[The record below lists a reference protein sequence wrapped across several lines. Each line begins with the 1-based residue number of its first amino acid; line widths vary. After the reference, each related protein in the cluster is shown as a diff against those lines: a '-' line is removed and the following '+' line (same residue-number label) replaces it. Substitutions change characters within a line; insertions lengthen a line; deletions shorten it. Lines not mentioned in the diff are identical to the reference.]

1 MKQLTQFL
9 AAAAIASALSG
20 CIKTEDNQPT
30 TPIFAGTE
38 EIGLITPLHTGNLG
52 ASGSFSY
59 DVPANVKYVVFGLF
73 SAEITTS
80 GKTITNPQA
89 FVAGS
94 RDGLSDF
101 VRGSQARSALHAYNQ
116 STMDFNA
123 AATGA
128 ADGTYYW
135 AVWGY
140 DQFGNLTHSS
150 PQRRVTI
157 P

>member
-9 AAAAIASALSG
+9 AAAAIAGALSG
-20 CIKTEDNQPT
+20 CLKTDDDQPKT
-30 TPIFAGTE
+30 LIFEGTE
-38 EIGLITPLHTGNLG
+38 AITLISPSDNTSLSGN
-52 ASGSFSY
+52 FTY
-59 DVPANVKYVVFGLF
+59 TVPSEVKYVVFGLF
-73 SAEITTS
+73 NAAITTS
-80 GKTITNPQA
+80 GKSITNPSA

-101 VRGSQARSALHAYNQ
+101 VRGSQARAALHAYNQ
-116 STMDFNA
+116 STKDFDA

-128 ADGTYYW
+128 AANPYYW

-150 PQRRVTI
+150 PQRRVTL